1 MVNGDRWEFSN
12 AEVVDDSGL
21 VLRCR
26 IEGRV
31 VGIPPLRLLEGTEI
45 RHKGDRGRLVLGGR
59 RRGSRP
65 RRRLLEPAPPN

>member
-26 IEGRV
+26 IEGSSASRRFGYSRARKFATRV
-31 VGIPPLRLLEGTEI
+31 TVGGSSWVDVAVDLG
-45 RHKGDRGRLVLGGR
+45 LVA
-59 RRGSRP
+59 GS
-65 RRRLLEPAPPN
+65 